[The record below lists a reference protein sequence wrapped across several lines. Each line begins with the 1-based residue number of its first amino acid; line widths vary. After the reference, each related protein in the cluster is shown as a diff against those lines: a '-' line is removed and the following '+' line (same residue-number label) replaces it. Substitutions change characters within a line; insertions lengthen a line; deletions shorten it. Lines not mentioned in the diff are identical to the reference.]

1 MKKLILLLI
10 VLTTLLM
17 VSCKKGIETSTSG
30 KVHFS
35 FNHKVGSQVLE
46 FNNLKYINPLGH
58 KFEIRSLKYLISN
71 ITFSKSDGS
80 REIFRKPIYL
90 DAQDSST
97 LTLNDI
103 EIPFGNYKSISF
115 TFGINESQNISGYLN
130 TVKEVS
136 MAWPDGSQGG
146 GYHYMKLE
154 GKYDSL
160 GIETANKS
168 YNIHTGPTM
177 GNHNSFDVLFD
188 NSAFTI
194 SDKGL
199 TFQIIMDIN
208 EWFTNPENYD
218 FSEYGHMIM
227 MNLNAQNKLRKNGTS
242 VFSIL
247 VVD

>member
-1 MKKLILLLI
+1 MNKLVLLAVFIILL
-10 VLTTLLM
+10 VA
-17 VSCKKGIETSTSG
+17 SCKKDKETSKLG
-30 KVHFS
+30 EVVFS
-35 FNHKVGSQVLE
+35 LNHKVGSQLLE
-46 FNNLKYINPLGH
+46 FNKLKYKNGPGH
-58 KFEIRSLKYLISN
+58 KYEIRTLKYFISN

-80 REIFRKPIYL
+80 REVFNKPIYL
-90 DAQDSST
+90 DAKDSST
-97 LTLNDI
+97 LTLNHI
-103 EIPFGNYKSISF
+103 KIPFGDYKSISF
-115 TFGINESQNISGYLN
+115 TFGINETQNTPGSLN
-130 TVKEVS
+130 TVREAS

-154 GKYDSL
+154 GTYDSL
-160 GIETANKS
+160 GIESINKS

-199 TFQIIMDIN
+199 TFQITMDIN
-208 EWFTNPENYD
+208 EWFTNPENYN

-227 MNLNAQNKLRKNGTS
+227 MNLNAQNKLRNNGTS

-247 VVD
+247 VID